1 MLTNHC
7 SERLFQVFEKCLENE
22 NAMIKY
28 DTLWI
33 LVNLSAVLKAQT
45 LEKHVSAKILRRIFS
60 VLGSSNSSE
69 FPLIC
74 LSCWIVGNI
83 SSIAPELR
91 RIFINNGVIEEPI
104 EKLSR
109 HFKIYIFY
117 THQKMKKFYVHLVSI
132 IRYRK

>member
-1 MLTNHC
+1 MSSINDQEILTNHC
-7 SERLFQVFEKCLENE
+7 SERLFQVLEKCLENE

-45 LEKHVSAKILRRIFS
+45 LEKHVSAKILRRIFG

-83 SSIAPELR
+83 SSVAPELR

-104 EKLSR
+104 
-109 HFKIYIFY
+109 
-117 THQKMKKFYVHLVSI
+117 KKS
-132 IRYRK
+132 